1 MPKKSKGIMM
11 YLAMFGLLIVLLVAM
26 MSLDKPVSTLKYYQ
40 VLDYFKQGKVEE
52 YQIDYN
58 DGELSMMVEGQKQP
72 IDYQLASI
80 SQFNEDIKPYVEKY
94 EQTSGNTFKRN
105 YLPPKETPLI
115 VALLPTLLLFINGA
129 VAGFLIDPS
138 SEKEIDAFLKK
149 MLGLNVGGLYGK
161 YV

>member
-94 EQTSGNTFKRN
+94 EQTINIIK
-105 YLPPKETPLI
+105 PL
-115 VALLPTLLLFINGA
+115 FSNWK
-129 VAGFLIDPS
+129 S
-138 SEKEIDAFLKK
+138 
-149 MLGLNVGGLYGK
+149 N
-161 YV
+161 